1 MNKAI
6 EILQTEELMLDTQY
20 EIKLDELRLARK
32 YGKKSEVEELSIE
45 SELIWARLSTVMKV
59 LAKLHEERVEA

>member
-20 EIKLDELRLARK
+20 EIKSDELRLAKK
-32 YGKKSEVEELSIE
+32 YGDKKEVEEVANELA
-45 SELIWARLSTVMKV
+45 LIWARLSTVMKL

>member
-1 MNKAI
+1 VNKAI

-32 YGKKSEVEELSIE
+32 YGKKSEVEELSLE

-59 LAKLHEERVEA
+59 LAKLHEEMVEA

>member
-20 EIKLDELRLARK
+20 EIKSDELRLAKK
-32 YGKKSEVEELSIE
+32 YGDKKEVEEVANELA
-45 SELIWARLSTVMKV
+45 LIWARLST
-59 LAKLHEERVEA
+59 